1 MRKFKYLTL
10 NDDERLPKTITVTE
24 KDILEDYYPRWCQRM
39 KSRNLDEQINEENC
53 IKDFVK
59 MYWAWE
65 IQ

>member
-1 MRKFKYLTL
+1 MKKYRYLTL
-10 NDDERLPKTITVTE
+10 EDDERLPKTITVTE
-24 KDILEDYYPRWCQRM
+24 EEILSNYYPKWVHEM

-65 IQ
+65 V